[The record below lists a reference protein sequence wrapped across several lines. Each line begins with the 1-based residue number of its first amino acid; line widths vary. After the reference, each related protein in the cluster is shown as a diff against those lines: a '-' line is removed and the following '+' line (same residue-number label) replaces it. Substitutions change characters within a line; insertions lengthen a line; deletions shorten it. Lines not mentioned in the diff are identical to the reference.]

1 MTTAIFPGSFDPLT
15 LGHVDII
22 ERACKCFDN
31 VIVAVG
37 VNPSKKTWFSP
48 DERVDMIKSTLP
60 GIEVVQFTGLLVD
73 LVEELSADLVVKG
86 VRGEADFAA
95 EVVQAAVNMDLSD
108 LQTVFMPTRSE
119 LAHISSTVVKELTQ
133 FEVDP
138 SGYLPEKSAEYLR
151 RRGKSDARKI

>member
-1 MTTAIFPGSFDPLT
+1 MTTAIIPGSFDPLT

-22 ERACKCFDN
+22 ERVVGCFDR

-37 VNPSKKTWFSP
+37 VNPNKETWFTA
-48 DERVDMIKSTLP
+48 DERVDMIESALP

-73 LVEELSADLVVKG
+73 VAEELSVDLVVKG
-86 VRGEADFAA
+86 VRGGSDFEA
-95 EVVQAAVNMDLSD
+95 EMIQAAVNIDLTD
-108 LQTVFMPTRSE
+108 LQTVFLPASGE
-119 LAHISSTVVKELTQ
+119 FAHISSSVVKELTR

-151 RRGKSDARKI
+151 RRGESDA